1 MELTLNGVKVSLAGP
16 MRFVASQGFV
26 KLDTMLAKPEK
37 SLDPQHEQQLG
48 WILAMAGGDQEALGK
63 LYDATLGK
71 VYGLALRITGKAES
85 AEEVVSDVYLQAY
98 REAARFDAQRES

>member
-1 MELTLNGVKVSLAGP
+1 MHLTLNGGKVSLAGP

-37 SLDPQHEQQLG
+37 SPEKSADPQHDPQRM

-71 VYGLALRITGKAES
+71 VYGLALRITG
-85 AEEVVSDVYLQAY
+85 QG
-98 REAARFDAQRES
+98 RIRRRGGQRRVLASLS